1 MTTIGICGKDN
12 AGKDSLA
19 AAIGGRILPFA
30 GELKRIVG
38 ELYALTPEQ
47 LHDPV
52 QKEVVDPRWGLS
64 PRQILRAIGTEAGRS
79 VHPDTWV
86 RAWGRQA
93 DALLRAEGRPERL
106 IAPDVRFD
114 NEAAAIRSRGGK
126 IVRVVRPLAEGSDSP
141 KDPEDAPRRR
151 VRDHASNRDDIKP
164 DLVVVNDGSLQDL
177 WRVGLWIGGLFASPS
192 HGRSASL
199 PWRVVSAESGTP
211 LAGQHPP
218 QEATIGDFVG
228 GDGVRFTLDHRPT
241 CHRRGP
247 WHLLIEV
254 ASGKFHHAWGCF
266 DEQDQPSR
274 WYHSQDAA
282 QEEARLLAAVLL
294 KDRWG
299 WAT

>member
-1 MTTIGICGKDN
+1 MQFIGICGKDR

-19 AAIGGRILPFA
+19 AAIGGQILPFA

-38 ELYALTPEQ
+38 ELYALTPAQ

-52 QKEVVDPRWGLS
+52 QKGIVDPLWDLS
-64 PRQILRAIGTEAGRS
+64 PRQILRAVGTEVARS

-86 RAWGRQA
+86 RAWDRQV
-93 DALLRAEGRPERL
+93 DALLRRDGCPPERL

-114 NEAAAIRSRGGK
+114 NEAAAIRARGGK
-126 IVRVVRPLAEGSDSP
+126 IVRVVRPLAEGADSP
-141 KDPEDAPRRR
+141 KDPEGVPQRR
-151 VRDHASNRDDIKP
+151 VSDHASNRDDIKP
-164 DLVVVNDGSLQDL
+164 DLVVVNDGSLDDL
-177 WRVGLWIGGLFASPS
+177 WRTGLWIGGLFAPPS
-192 HGRSASL
+192 HGRSAPL
-199 PWRVVSAESGTP
+199 PWRVASAESGTP
-211 LAGQHPP
+211 LAGRHPP
-218 QEATIGDFVG
+218 QEATIGDFAG

-254 ASGKFHHAWGCF
+254 AERNHEWGCF
-266 DEQDQPSR
+266 DDQDQPSR